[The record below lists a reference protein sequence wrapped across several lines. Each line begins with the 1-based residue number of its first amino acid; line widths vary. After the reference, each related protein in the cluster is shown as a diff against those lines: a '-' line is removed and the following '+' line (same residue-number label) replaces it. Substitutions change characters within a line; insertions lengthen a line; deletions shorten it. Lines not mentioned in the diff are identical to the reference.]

1 MPITKID
8 LVNQALSIAGL
19 TGEDNTAQPN
29 MISKG
34 LVSLELSMV
43 GMEGKTFVEYNAD
56 ENPMHP
62 DGNADSGVKPNEAYD
77 VSKYVSVAICE
88 SLAAPFTMDLRQM
101 SRRAYRK
108 LLNTIP
114 AQKSQAPNVPA
125 GQGNL
130 RHGNWGWVS
139 PYLQD
144 SEDENNTTTE

>member
-34 LVSLELSMV
+34 LVSLELSMI

-62 DGNADSGVKPNEAYD
+62 DGNADSGVKPNEAY
-77 VSKYVSVAICE
+77 SKISFV
-88 SLAAPFTMDLRQM
+88 
-101 SRRAYRK
+101 
-108 LLNTIP
+108 LLGLNFKFSIS
-114 AQKSQAPNVPA
+114 ASK
-125 GQGNL
+125 
-130 RHGNWGWVS
+130 
-139 PYLQD
+139 
-144 SEDENNTTTE
+144 